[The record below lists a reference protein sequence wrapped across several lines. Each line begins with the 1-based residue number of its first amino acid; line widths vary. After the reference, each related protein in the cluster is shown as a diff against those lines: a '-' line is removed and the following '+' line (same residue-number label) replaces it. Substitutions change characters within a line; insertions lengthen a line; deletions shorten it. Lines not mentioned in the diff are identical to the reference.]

1 MCKNKRLCSVILA
14 GLLLLS
20 GCGKKTPGAALS
32 EEKSA
37 ESSQSVGEAQ
47 TSSQNLEDLKSGYVE
62 KGEWL
67 DGADGKRW
75 WKATGTFYDA
85 FDTVISITL
94 YTANEET
101 FQRLYAAAR
110 AEYEHLHQLYDR
122 YHAYE
127 GVNNVYMINQSAGK
141 EPVAV
146 EDALFDL
153 LAFGKEWAPVAQG
166 KVNIAMG
173 AVLELWHDVREAAGA
188 MENGAPAKSSQK
200 NGDTAPAKKAVLPTQ
215 EALEEAARHCAIDR
229 VELDA
234 ANKTVYLPDAQ
245 MSLDVGSIAKG
256 YATERVAQQLEQQ
269 AGADGVHGIINA
281 GGNVRTL
288 GAPIDGRTQWTI
300 GVQDPRIGNAD
311 PLVALRVGA
320 DLSVVTSGD
329 YQRYFVVDG
338 KRYNHIIDPDTLYPG
353 ELYASVTVVAK
364 DSGVSDFLSTAAFLM
379 DEAQTEELQKAVQ
392 EKIGEKVDFLWIYDD
407 ERVERTQG
415 IEIQ

>member
-1 MCKNKRLCSVILA
+1 MHKSKRLWGILLA
-14 GLLLLS
+14 GLLLLT
-20 GCGKKTPGAALS
+20 GCGRKMPGAASS
-32 EEKSA
+32 EEKSV
-37 ESSQSVGEAQ
+37 ESSQSVEEAPAP
-47 TSSQNLEDLKSGYVE
+47 SQNLEDLKSGFVE
-62 KGEWL
+62 QGEWL
-67 DGADGKRW
+67 EGADGERW

-94 YTANEET
+94 YTKNEES
-101 FQRLYAAAR
+101 FQQLYAAAR
-110 AEYEHLHQLYDR
+110 AEYEHLHRLYDR

-127 GVNNVYMINQSAGK
+127 GVNNVYTINQAAGK
-141 EPVAV
+141 EPVVV

-153 LAFGKEWAPVAQG
+153 ITFGKEWAPVAQG

-173 AVLELWHDVREAAGA
+173 AVLEKWHDVREAAGV

-200 NGDTAPAKKAVLPTQ
+200 NSSAAPAERVDLPTR
-215 EALEEAARHCAIDR
+215 EALEKAAAHCAIEQ

-234 ANKTVYLPDAQ
+234 AKKTVYVSDPE
-245 MSLDVGSIAKG
+245 MSLDLGSIAKG
-256 YATERVAQQLEQQ
+256 YATERVAQQMQQQ

-288 GAPIDGRTQWTI
+288 GAPIDGRTHWTI

-329 YQRYFVVDG
+329 YQRYFVIDG

-353 ELYASVTVVAK
+353 ALYASVTVVAK